1 MKLALFG
8 AGGMI
13 GSRILSEAL
22 RRGHEVTAVVRHP
35 EEFAHKHKNLTVAK
49 GDVLDS
55 ASVAEAVK
63 GHDAVLSAVGP
74 APEVVKGAARSLI
87 DGLTRAGVRR
97 LVVVGGASSL
107 EVAPGVRLVDA
118 PNFPQEFLP
127 VARAHGEA
135 LGTLKK
141 NTTLDW
147 TYVSPPAMIG
157 PGERTGKFRVGK
169 DQLLRDAR
177 GESRVSAEIT
187 QSHFSMR
194 LNIRSIFASDLRWAI
209 ECASSY

>member
-1 MKLALFG
+1 MKLALFD
-8 AGGMI
+8 ASGMI

-35 EEFAHKHKNLTVAK
+35 EKFAHKHKNLTVAK

-107 EVAPGVRLVDA
+107 EVAPGVRLIDA
-118 PNFPQEFLP
+118 PHFPKEFLP

-169 DQLLRDAR
+169 DQLLTDAR
-177 GESRVSAEIT
+177 GESRISAEDYAIAFLDEVEHP
-187 QSHFSMR
+187 QH
-194 LNIRSIFASDLRWAI
+194 LRQRFTVG
-209 ECASSY
+209 Y